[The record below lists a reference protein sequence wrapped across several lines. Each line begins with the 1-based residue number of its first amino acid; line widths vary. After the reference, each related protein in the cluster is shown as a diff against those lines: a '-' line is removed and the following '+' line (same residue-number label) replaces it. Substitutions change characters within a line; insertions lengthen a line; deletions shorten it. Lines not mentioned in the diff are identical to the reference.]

1 VENSISRRRI
11 LKFLGVGSGLA
22 LAAPLL
28 QACSPAESTIPTPPA
43 ATGAQPTAAAT
54 TAAPAGATAAATT
67 AAPAGATAA
76 PAASAAGATATPK
89 VAYAPSAQTTPV
101 PTAPAFA
108 DIAEAAKDPLKVEAN
123 AQVDAEY
130 FSGGYGTDFLA
141 YLDELFEKLHPGT
154 KVNGHFIQRQ
164 QEQLQPR
171 FIAGS
176 PPDIIYNGGAGDLN
190 VASLVTDGQLMDL
203 APVLS
208 APSLDTPG
216 KTVKETLIPG
226 SQQNGVYGGKQY
238 ALKYTSSY
246 NGIWYSSSLFKKKG
260 WTVPDTWDKMISFSK
275 DLKKEGMNPWTYQGK
290 YPSYMNTVLDAM
302 IFHQGG
308 WDAVLKIDN
317 LEPNAWKQPAVKTA
331 LDAMY
336 ELVSNDF
343 FMPGTAGLTHTEAQ
357 AEWLKGNAVFI
368 PCGTWLEREM
378 LKLIP
383 DGFDMVVQ
391 PVPSLSGDTQPAT
404 SIEGAFG
411 GDFIVPTKAKSPN
424 AGMEICRLLLSK
436 AEATFFAEDVLSPM
450 TVVGVP
456 YDKIKSTAFQSAQ
469 TMLKGADNNIF
480 SFQYGGWYAKMSTE
494 QDNQMGALLTKQ
506 IKPDEFMDKVQKIA
520 DQVAA
525 DPSVT
530 KFKAEKPSS

>member
-1 VENSISRRRI
+1 MENSISRRRI

-28 QACSPAESTIPTPPA
+28 QACSPAESTIPTAPA
-43 ATGAQPTAAAT
+43 ATGAQPTAAA
-54 TAAPAGATAAATT
+54 AAAT
-67 AAPAGATAA
+67 APASATGT
-76 PAASAAGATATPK
+76 PATTAAGATATPK

-101 PTAPAFA
+101 PTAPAFT
-108 DIAEAAKDPLKVEAN
+108 DIADAARDPLKVEAN

-141 YLDELFEKLHPGT
+141 YLDNLFEKLHPGA
-154 KVNGHFIQRQ
+154 KVNGHFIQRE

-171 FIAGS
+171 FVAGS

-190 VASLVTDGQLMDL
+190 VASLVSDGQLLDL
-203 APVLS
+203 APVLN

-226 SQQNGVYGGKQY
+226 SQDNGVYGGKQY

-246 NGIWYSSSLFKKKG
+246 NGIWHSSSLFKQKG

-275 DLKKEGMNPWTYQGK
+275 DLKKAGTNPWTYQGK
-290 YPSYMNTVLDAM
+290 YPSYMNTLLDAM
-302 IFHQGG
+302 VFHQGG
-308 WDAVLKIDN
+308 WDAILKIDN

-343 FMPGTAGLTHTEAQ
+343 FMPGTAGLTHTESQ

-411 GDFIVPTKAKSPN
+411 GDFIVPTKAKYPN

-436 AEATFFAEDVLSPM
+436 TEATFFAQDVLSPM
-450 TVVGVP
+450 TVLGVP
-456 YDKIKSTAFQSAQ
+456 YDSIKSTAFQSAQ
-469 TMLKGADNNIF
+469 TMLKTADNNIF
-480 SFQYGGWYAKMSTE
+480 SFNYSGWYAQLSTE
-494 QDNQMGALLTKQ
+494 QTNQMGALLTKQ
-506 IKPDEFMDKVQKIA
+506 IKPADFMDKVQKIA
-520 DQVAA
+520 DQVAK

-530 KFKAEKPSS
+530 KYKREKPSS